1 MNSRAQ
7 ISLSGSALRINYR
20 ILSKKVPHL
29 GLIPMVKADAYG
41 HGAEFVGKILSRD
54 KKTFSLGVATLEEG
68 RQLRECLGNVRM
80 PIIVFSDT
88 APWTSEQAKFCIRYQ
103 LEPVF
108 SEISSLLA
116 FQADRHSR
124 LIEAHV
130 EFNTGM
136 NRLGIPPESISLI
149 RIYPKS
155 AFTHLSDADLPT
167 CRRTDRQIK
176 SFSRLVPELRARFP
190 RTLLHFANSA
200 AVWNQKSFPLLKQ
213 MDLARPGLSLYG
225 IRPFESAKDEGLRR
239 VMRFTTRVI
248 NRIFLEPGDQ
258 VGYGGTY
265 QCKNPQGEWIGV
277 LGAGYAD
284 GVFRSLGNQ
293 GVAYHG
299 SKKLR
304 FKGRV
309 SMDLSSI
316 EGYSRMKIG
325 DEVELWGDRVD
336 PYEQSM
342 LAGTIPYEIT
352 TRIGSR
358 VERKYES

>member
-1 MNSRAQ
+1 
-7 ISLSGSALRINYR
+7 
-20 ILSKKVPHL
+20 
-29 GLIPMVKADAYG
+29 
-41 HGAEFVGKILSRD
+41 
-54 KKTFSLGVATLEEG
+54 
-68 RQLRECLGNVRM
+68 
-80 PIIVFSDT
+80 
-88 APWTSEQAKFCIRYQ
+88 
-103 LEPVF
+103 
-108 SEISSLLA
+108 
-116 FQADRHSR
+116 
-124 LIEAHV
+124 
-130 EFNTGM
+130 
-136 NRLGIPPESISLI
+136 
-149 RIYPKS
+149 
-155 AFTHLSDADLPT
+155 
-167 CRRTDRQIK
+167 
-176 SFSRLVPELRARFP
+176 
-190 RTLLHFANSA
+190 
-200 AVWNQKSFPLLKQ
+200 

-225 IRPFESAKDEGLRR
+225 VRPFESARNEGLRR

-248 NRIFLEPGDQ
+248 NRIFLEQGDQ

-265 QCKNPQGEWIGV
+265 QCKNPKGEWIGV
-277 LGAGYAD
+277 LGGGYAD

-325 DEVELWGDRVD
+325 DEIELWGDRVD